1 MRRTSRSAALV
12 ATGLALSTLTSGC
25 SFLGLGKKPADLQVY
40 SARHYGSEAV
50 FKQFTK
56 ETGITVDFLGGENA
70 ELLQRIKAEGSSS
83 PADLYVT
90 VDAGN
95 LYEAARQGLL
105 APVDNA
111 QLDAEIPAEDRDS
124 QNRWFGLVSRA
135 RTVLYNPDAVKPSE
149 FDAKETYAG
158 LADPKWKGKLCMR
171 DESEAY
177 QVALVA
183 HLINLYGEA
192 KATKIVEGWVAN
204 DPEIMANDKLLIQAV
219 DAGTCDVALVNHYY
233 LAGELEDDPTLNV
246 KLYWA
251 SQQGAG
257 VMTNI
262 SGAGV
267 VKTSDNKADAE
278 KLLEWLAA
286 KGGQEALIAGNHEF
300 PVNPAVK
307 PDAEAAQF
315 GTFKPAPLQA
325 DALGQQEKK
334 AVEILDAAGYG
345 R

>member
-1 MRRTSRSAALV
+1 MRRTHRSVALV
-12 ATGLALSTLTSGC
+12 ATGLVLASVTSGC

-56 ETGITVDFLGGENA
+56 ETGITVSFLGGENS
-70 ELLQRIKAEGSSS
+70 ELLQRIKAEGKSS
-83 PADLYVT
+83 PADLFVT

-95 LYEAARQGLL
+95 LYEAAREGLL

-111 QLDAEIPAEDRDS
+111 KLDAEIPAEYRDKE
-124 QNRWFGLVSRA
+124 NRWFGLVSRA
-135 RTVLYNPDAVKPSE
+135 RTVLYDPDKVKPSE
-149 FDAKETYAG
+149 FDAKDTYAG

-192 KATKIVEGWVAN
+192 KATQIVKGWVAN
-204 DPEIMANDKLLIQAV
+204 KPQIMANDKLLIDAV

-233 LAGELEDDPTLNV
+233 VAGELEDNPHLDV

-251 SQQGAG
+251 SQKGAG
-257 VMTNI
+257 TMVNI

-286 KGGQEALIAGNHEF
+286 RSGQAAMASGNHEF

-307 PDAEAAQF
+307 PDAEAAQW

-325 DALGQQEKK
+325 DELGQQEQK
-334 AVEILDAAGYG
+334 AVEILDAVGYG

>member
-1 MRRTSRSAALV
+1 MRRTPRSVALV
-12 ATGLALSTLTSGC
+12 AAGLALASVTSGC
-25 SFLGLGKKPADLQVY
+25 SFLGLGSKPADLQVY

-70 ELLQRIKAEGSSS
+70 ELLQRIKAEGANS

-95 LYEAARQGLL
+95 LYEAAREGLL
-105 APVDNA
+105 QPVDNA
-111 QLDAEIPAEDRDS
+111 KLDAEIPAEYRDS

-135 RTVLYNPDAVKPSE
+135 RTVLYNPDQVKPSE

-183 HLINLYGEA
+183 HLINLYGKDRTTE
-192 KATKIVEGWVAN
+192 IVKGWVAN
-204 DPEIMANDKLLIQAV
+204 KPQIMANDKLLIEAV

-233 LAGELEDDPTLNV
+233 VAGELEDNPDLNV
-246 KLYWA
+246 KVYWA

-257 VMTNI
+257 TMVNI

-267 VKTSDNKADAE
+267 VKTSDNKKDAE
-278 KLLEWLAA
+278 ILLEWLAG
-286 KGGQEALIAGNHEF
+286 KTGQAAMASGNHEF

-307 PDAEAAQF
+307 PDAEASQF
-315 GTFKPAPLQA
+315 GSFKPAPLQA
-325 DALGQQEKK
+325 DQLGRQEKA

>member
-1 MRRTSRSAALV
+1 MRRTHRSAALV
-12 ATGLALSTLTSGC
+12 AAGLALATVTSGC
-25 SFLGLGKKPADLQVY
+25 SFLGLGKEPADLQVY
-40 SARHYGSEAV
+40 SARHYGSEEV

-70 ELLQRIKAEGSSS
+70 ELLQRIKAEGKNS
-83 PADLYVT
+83 PADLYMT

-95 LYEAARQGLL
+95 LYEAAREGLL

-111 QLDAEIPAEDRDS
+111 ELDAEIPAEYRDS

-135 RTVLYNPDAVKPSE
+135 RTVLYNPDAVKPTD
-149 FDAKETYAG
+149 FDAKETYAD

-204 DPEIMANDKLLIQAV
+204 DPQIMANDVLLIEAV
-219 DAGTCDVALVNHYY
+219 DAGTCDVALINHYY
-233 LAGELEDDPTLNV
+233 LARELADSPDLKV

-257 VMTNI
+257 AMVNI

-278 KLLEWLAA
+278 KLLEWLAT
-286 KGGQEALIAGNHEF
+286 KSGQEALIAGNHEF
-300 PVNPAVK
+300 PVNPSVE